1 MAMRIMHDASAALAV
16 TELNK
21 NANNLQKDLKKVA
34 SGMRINSAAD
44 DASGYAIGER
54 MAVRLRAL
62 NQDIINTQTGSDL
75 IRVAEG
81 GVQSVIEE
89 LRTLKELALNS
100 INDHNSELDRATLQ
114 KEFEHR
120 TANIDNIANE
130 TEYNGRILLNG
141 DYRRKFLGAST
152 IPAGRNVLSTN
163 TVSSTATSAPV
174 TSSSTKTSVQ
184 TSKPVTKTTRS
195 TTTTTSDT
203 MPTTGT
209 TEGTP
214 TSTTTTSNSTSVVGP
229 TPSVTSNTVTTDV
242 QTTDNGDGTFTEVK
256 TDVTTRATTNTTV
269 TTDTETTTTVTTK
282 VSTIVSA
289 TPVSSGSTGAAEN
302 LEFDPNTEITINT
315 QMGLFPT
322 ATYPRV
328 DTSFVEKENGTYKAG
343 YSPLRYMKF
352 DDFQGYTRGVY
363 PCIIFSKG
371 MGEGAGQPPYYKF
384 FIYAEETSQ
393 TPLTDIPPIG
403 TKVWLK
409 GGITQTLNGGVT
421 GLHSVGQVRI
431 EENPQQPGVPII
443 YPYKTAE
450 GEIRDTQAGH
460 EIGGYYTAEKLDFS
474 GFSGIIPDGL
484 NNQGFTIECAD
495 CPQFVSIKFDS
506 ERNVGE
512 GIKTVGQQA
521 GASSATGYYDRTA
534 YTAYSYVVGIKGV
547 TTADEL
553 EEALFQGLADA
564 GEIAPGGGIKLDTRE
579 DHNLRIK
586 YIDGDYY
593 LLKNGYPMVLQE
605 GFRGTITGGN
615 TTATGNTTPAT
626 SYEVTTETIT
636 TTTTTITTKETK
648 TTEYET
654 ITDTITDTTT
664 TVYEPTE
671 EIIERYNTPLIIHT
685 GTKANQ
691 HLRVYI
697 EDMRPEALGIDK
709 AKVDPQEA
717 AIESLAIIDGAI
729 DYAIEQ
735 ATHLGAYISRLG
747 HTENTLT
754 ADSEN
759 TQASES
765 TIRDADMALE
775 MLHYTK
781 DNILAQTAQAML
793 AQANQNASNV
803 LSLLQ

>member
-1 MAMRIMHDASAALAV
+1 MAMRIMHDASAAL
-16 TELNK
+16 TLGELNK

-75 IRVAEG
+75 IRVAES

-114 KEFEHR
+114 KEFEQR

-130 TEYNGRILLNG
+130 TNYNGRILLNG
-141 DYRRKFLGAST
+141 DYRRKFLGTST

-163 TVSSTATSAPV
+163 TVSSTVTSAPV
-174 TSSSTKTSVQ
+174 TSSSTKNSVQ

-195 TTTTTSDT
+195 TTTTTSAT
-203 MPTTGT
+203 KPTTGT

-214 TSTTTTSNSTSVVGP
+214 TSTTTTSHSTSVVGP
-229 TPSVTSNTVTTDV
+229 TPSVTSNTVTADV

-289 TPVSSGSTGAAEN
+289 KEVQSGSSQNNVLNALSTRRLNSAASPAVRM
-302 LEFDPNTEITINT
+302 DTI
-315 QMGLFPT
+315 QGLFPT
-322 ATYPRV
+322 GNT
-328 DTSFVEKENGTYKAG
+328 
-343 YSPLRYMKF
+343 
-352 DDFQGYTRGVY
+352 
-363 PCIIFSKG
+363 
-371 MGEGAGQPPYYKF
+371 
-384 FIYAEETSQ
+384 
-393 TPLTDIPPIG
+393 
-403 TKVWLK
+403 
-409 GGITQTLNGGVT
+409 TLLNNGGEYSWFRGKT
-421 GLHSVGQVRI
+421 GYETPCTDYYNAKYSVI
-431 EENPQQPGVPII
+431 
-443 YPYKTAE
+443 
-450 GEIRDTQAGH
+450 
-460 EIGGYYTAEKLDFS
+460 LDFS
-474 GFSGIIPDGL
+474 NATLSNGNALSYPL
-484 NNQGFTIECAD
+484 SLHNQGFTAICQYGTGRQCHE
-495 CPQFVSIKFDS
+495 FVSISFDAGKAS
-506 ERNVGE
+506 GTAELLTHPTNYVGGE
-512 GIKTVGQQA
+512 YQHHVYIVGIAGANSADDVIKAIYDGIKSLTSSFTENEWRQA
-521 GASSATGYYDRTA
+521 KAHNPGDVAQLSFDWDEHDIKITKRADGKYELSSTGYALWIY
-534 YTAYSYVVGIKGV
+534 
-547 TTADEL
+547 
-553 EEALFQGLADA
+553 EAVLGDDTFRPIPSPVDPPSPSVF
-564 GEIAPGGGIKLDTRE
+564 EI
-579 DHNLRIK
+579 
-586 YIDGDYY
+586 
-593 LLKNGYPMVLQE
+593 
-605 GFRGTITGGN
+605 
-615 TTATGNTTPAT
+615 
-626 SYEVTTETIT
+626 TTETIT
-636 TTTTTITTKETK
+636 TTETTITTKETK
-648 TTEYET
+648 TTKYET
-654 ITDTITDTTT
+654 VTNTITDTTT
-664 TVYEPTE
+664 IVYEPKE
-671 EIIERYNTPLIIHT
+671 ENIEHYNAPLIIHT

-709 AKVDPQEA
+709 VKVDPQEA

-793 AQANQNASNV
+793 AQANQNASSV